1 MARDEIGREETLAE
15 KLRAHVEQC
24 DAANA
29 LEHVA
34 SGGSS
39 LPRQATA
46 RPPPAPPRGTDLC
59 RWHQELYLAPFNE
72 GAATLREMHHP
83 LFVLKLSAAALEK

>member
-1 MARDEIGREETLAE
+1 MCGRPRRVMTLIGARDEIGREETLAE

-39 LPRQATA
+39 LPRQAHDNNSDRT
-46 RPPPAPPRGTDLC
+46 PPRHVALIRDLC
-59 RWHQELYLAPFNE
+59 R
-72 GAATLREMHHP
+72 
-83 LFVLKLSAAALEK
+83 

>member
-1 MARDEIGREETLAE
+1 MNHHWSEQSGKSILKLATS
-15 KLRAHVEQC
+15 K
-24 DAANA
+24 
-29 LEHVA
+29 
-34 SGGSS
+34 SS
-39 LPRQATA
+39 MR
-46 RPPPAPPRGTDLC
+46 PPAPPRGTDLC

>member
-1 MARDEIGREETLAE
+1 MLIASARGGRVTKSARQRVIALIGARDEIGREETLAE

-46 RPPPAPPRGTDLC
+46 RPPPRPAT
-59 RWHQELYLAPFNE
+59 WH
-72 GAATLREMHHP
+72 
-83 LFVLKLSAAALEK
+83 